1 MLVPALSGV
10 LVVIMSLDICG
21 WCCQYVLDVGCGCST
36 NVVSIKLA
44 VVHRRRCTKGC
55 QYAWG

>member
-10 LVVIMSLDICG
+10 RVVIISYDICG

-44 VVHRRRCTKGC
+44 VVHR
-55 QYAWG
+55 